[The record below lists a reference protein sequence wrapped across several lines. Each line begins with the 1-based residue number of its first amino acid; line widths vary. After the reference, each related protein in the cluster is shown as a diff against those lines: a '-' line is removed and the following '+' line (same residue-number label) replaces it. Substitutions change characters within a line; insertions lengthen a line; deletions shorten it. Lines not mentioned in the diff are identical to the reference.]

1 MFGGHGDVEGPA
13 GLIVVVPVT
22 SRDKHVRSHV
32 RVEPPEGGLRTTS
45 YINCEDVRSVAS
57 ARLTKRMGKVSQ
69 ATLQA
74 VAMRLRVLMDLQR
87 PCFLRSASAATPE
100 HEVLGAACLPRNH
113 LPLHRRCRPFCQ
125 PGSTD

>member
-1 MFGGHGDVEGPA
+1 MTDRPLRGEVWMVDLDPTRGHEQSGTRPALVVSNDTFNQGPA

-45 YINCEDVRSVAS
+45 YIKCEDVRSVAS

-74 VAMRLRVLMDLQR
+74 VAMRLRVLMDL
-87 PCFLRSASAATPE
+87 
-100 HEVLGAACLPRNH
+100 
-113 LPLHRRCRPFCQ
+113 
-125 PGSTD
+125 